1 MICLLS
7 YMPVIIQYKETP
19 KSLHLP
25 LWAGSS
31 LAACAGRRGCLG
43 TSLFPHLCFSSFP
56 SCLFASVSDPSRFE
70 TGKRRNS
77 NRQEKPYFWL
87 RCCAH
92 QVSVLSRLGR
102 ESRADSLMSCF
113 CGSMAAPRVELSPVV
128 FPQHWQGLFQPAT
141 YRSTLSFQLLVTSFI
156 HSLKGSHYPSKDPCE
171 PIPFNSTPG

>member
-25 LWAGSS
+25 PWAGSS

-113 CGSMAAPRVELSPVV
+113 CGSMAAPRVESIPIALARSLPASHIQVYPK
-128 FPQHWQGLFQPAT
+128 FPASGNQLHTFSEGVPLPFQG
-141 YRSTLSFQLLVTSFI
+141 
-156 HSLKGSHYPSKDPCE
+156 SL
-171 PIPFNSTPG
+171 